1 MIRMAR
7 DERVAF
13 KLAEEKKKELEG
25 FADSYGVSTSALC
38 ALIIG
43 QWLHQQNNVVNPM
56 VQALTHAM
64 EQQISM
70 MDPNEMVKAMENAKN
85 QQSNG

>member
-1 MIRMAR
+1 MAR

-13 KLAEEKKKELEG
+13 KLAEQKKKELAE

-43 QWLHQQNNVVNPM
+43 QWLHQQNNVISPM

-64 EQQISM
+64 EQQISLI
-70 MDPNEMVKAMENAKN
+70 DPNEIVNAVHNPK
-85 QQSNG
+85 SLEEK